1 MKEWIKECERALRP
15 LYERLDEIALFNQK
29 KVLDAFRNNKLALR
43 HFAPSTGYGETRG
56 ATY

>member
-43 HFAPSTGYGETRG
+43 HFAPSTGY
-56 ATY
+56 